1 MKLKNL
7 DKKGYEIFKNKISS
21 RSNRDLF
28 NALNSFCKFY
38 SPGLFRKKYRKKW
51 LDAEFS
57 NDLIYLRKKNKNVFA
72 AMYDSL
78 DRSSLLYN
86 LCYTNDLHKLAAKI
100 LKTNDK
106 HLGIRDPK
114 LRMDVPKDKRNSYGW
129 HQDSAYSDLN
139 KDPKNELVFW
149 IPLINTNTKNG
160 TLIVKPKSHEIYGN
174 ISYLKRTD
182 GKFMSQQHI
191 IKNRYL
197 KKFKSKSV
205 NVLANSALV
214 IFANLFHKSG
224 VNSSKKVR
232 FAIRVSFYKIL
243 SKDFKH
249 YRENLKYINS
259 LNKK

>member
-57 NDLIYLRKKNKNVFA
+57 NDLIYLRKKNKKVFA
-72 AMYDSL
+72 AIYDSL
-78 DRSSLLYN
+78 ARSSLLYN

-129 HQDSAYSDLN
+129 HQDSAYSNLHE
-139 KDPKNELVFW
+139 DPKNELVFW
-149 IPLINTNTKNG
+149 IPLINTNAKNG
-160 TLIVKPKSHEIYGN
+160 TLIIKPKSHEIYGN
-174 ISYLKRTD
+174 ISYLKRKD
-182 GKFMSQQHI
+182 GKFMSQQYI

-214 IFANLFHKSG
+214 TFANLFHKSG

-232 FAIRVSFYKIL
+232 FTLLVRFYKIL

-249 YRENLKYINS
+249 YRENSKYINS